1 MAGDRRINMNLE
13 HLYWRLNDAL
23 EAIDSRDLG
32 TAREV
37 ISDLI
42 YKVRNK

>member
-1 MAGDRRINMNLE
+1 MYGDRKITMNLE
-13 HLYWRLNDAL
+13 HLHWRLNDAL
-23 EAIDSRDLG
+23 EAIDSRDIG

-42 YKVRNK
+42 AKVRNK

>member
-1 MAGDRRINMNLE
+1 MAVDIRINMNLE

-42 YKVRNK
+42 SKVRNK

>member
-13 HLYWRLNDAL
+13 QLYWRLNEAL

-42 YKVRNK
+42 AKVRNK